1 MNFFSKQQKA
11 AYSKPFFD
19 IHDTFSRNI
28 VVFKHPNATLISS
41 TPDYNFLYSQ
51 QTDNTNI
58 VYTPV
63 SGVFSARIKWENANK
78 INDARDI
85 RSTIL
90 GNYCHLKVKLDALQF
105 ISGSRGQRIEV
116 DGRTVNWIGSSE
128 VHGLFTPDFYHLYLK
143 EGE

>member
-1 MNFFSKQQKA
+1 MNYLTTAEKS
-11 AYSKPFFD
+11 AYSQVFYD

-28 VVFKHPNATLISS
+28 VIFKHPTATLISS
-41 TPDYNFLYSQ
+41 QSEYNFLYSQ
-51 QTDNTNI
+51 QTNTDI

-63 SGVFSARIKWENANK
+63 SGVFPARIKWAHADK

-85 RSTIL
+85 RPTIL
-90 GNYCHLKVKLDALQF
+90 GNYCHLKIKLDALQF
-105 ISGSRGQRIEV
+105 LSGARGQRIEV

-128 VHGLFTPDFYHLYLK
+128 VHGLFVPDFYHVYLK

>member
-1 MNFFSKQQKA
+1 MNYFNPQQKI
-11 AYSKPFFD
+11 AYSKAFYD
-19 IHDTFSRNI
+19 IHDTFSRDI

-41 TPDYNFLYSQ
+41 EPTFNFLYSQ
-51 QTDNTNI
+51 QTDDS
-58 VYTPV
+58 VMYTPV
-63 SGVFSARIKWENANK
+63 SGIFPARIKWEHAYK

-85 RSTIL
+85 RPTIF
-90 GNYCHLKVKLDALQF
+90 GNYCRLKVKADALAF

-128 VHGLFTPDFYHLYLK
+128 VHGLFNRDFYHIYLR